1 MENTKSMI
9 TWKLMSENR
18 AYNSDAIIASL
29 YLYYVD
35 RFSGDNKYSAEALEV
50 TQRIYGSDR
59 SYEDNYGLIDSCDFS
74 LYEFREFAKAVV
86 ESLDTYHAF
95 RASGGDSPEQLA
107 VLCSKLLDFKNGDVV
122 MDEGSGNGAA
132 LTIFADEASK
142 TNTSIKLAGIE
153 LNPDRVF
160 ISKLYLTI
168 LGVDAEIV
176 QGDALKTEQFPEYNK
191 AYVLPPFGM
200 IFSSTEDDV
209 ISKKYGSMFNFKAN
223 SEWLFV
229 FRLLSDLKSNGRVVA
244 VLPAGTLYR
253 NNGRDIRSYLVE
265 NKLIE
270 GIVYLPGKVLPNTS
284 IPVVVLVLGSNKGSI
299 KMVDAAEMALPTE
312 SKMLVSLEVDRI
324 ITEYNSNAVNVSYE
338 EVANNDYNLNP
349 NLYFGSIE
357 IEIPYE
363 TKISDIAS
371 IEVGSQYTVAKFKDK
386 ISKTPTD
393 YQILTSSDI
402 NNGIVDY
409 DALTYIEPDRKLLKF
424 ALQENDMVITTKSTK
439 VKTFVARNLPNRN
452 IVVTGGMLILHPDTT
467 KIDPTFLKL
476 FLDSNTG
483 AQLMQRIMQGFTIK
497 TISLKDFAN
506 LSVSCPPLEKQA
518 EYSKKYNS
526 LLSMYEGVLE
536 QLNEIQSK
544 LDSFYEDRVEAGEV

>member
-1 MENTKSMI
+1 
-9 TWKLMSENR
+9 
-18 AYNSDAIIASL
+18 
-29 YLYYVD
+29 
-35 RFSGDNKYSAEALEV
+35 
-50 TQRIYGSDR
+50 
-59 SYEDNYGLIDSCDFS
+59 
-74 LYEFREFAKAVV
+74 
-86 ESLDTYHAF
+86 
-95 RASGGDSPEQLA
+95 
-107 VLCSKLLDFKNGDVV
+107 
-122 MDEGSGNGAA
+122 
-132 LTIFADEASK
+132 
-142 TNTSIKLAGIE
+142 
-153 LNPDRVF
+153 
-160 ISKLYLTI
+160 
-168 LGVDAEIV
+168 
-176 QGDALKTEQFPEYNK
+176 
-191 AYVLPPFGM
+191 
-200 IFSSTEDDV
+200 
-209 ISKKYGSMFNFKAN
+209 
-223 SEWLFV
+223 
-229 FRLLSDLKSNGRVVA
+229 
-244 VLPAGTLYR
+244 
-253 NNGRDIRSYLVE
+253 
-265 NKLIE
+265 
-270 GIVYLPGKVLPNTS
+270 
-284 IPVVVLVLGSNKGSI
+284 
-299 KMVDAAEMALPTE
+299 MALPTE

-402 NNGIVDY
+402 NNGLVDY

-483 AQLMQRIMQGFTIK
+483 AQLMQRIMQGITIK
-497 TISLKDFAN
+497 TITLKDFVN

-544 LDSFYEDRVEAGEV
+544 LDSFYEDKVEAGEV